1 LVNHEQQFITLSGI
15 VRSEDVDRDK
25 VVVSSQ
31 LVDANITIGGLGVVA
46 DKQRSGW
53 GSWIFGLVWPF

>member
-1 LVNHEQQFITLSGI
+1 LVNHEQQFITLTGS
-15 VRSEDVDRDK
+15 VRSQDVDRDK

-31 LVDANITIGGLGVVA
+31 LVNANITIGGLGVVA
-46 DKQRSGW
+46 AKQRSGW